1 MRTTAQRIAKYNA
14 RMMSSLVD
22 PTLTAVQS
30 IQQANFSAY
39 ADDFVPK
46 QEALRVILSDEGV
59 SVIDFVS
66 YEAFHGEL
74 YGASKKYTGPALQA
88 EFCILVAKWADAAN
102 LGATAQTILERIG
115 ADIYSLDACGT
126 L

>member
-30 IQQANFSAY
+30 IQQANFAAY

-46 QEALRVILSDEGV
+46 QEALRVILSDEEV
-59 SVIDFVS
+59 SVIDFAS
-66 YEAFHGEL
+66 YEAFNGEV
-74 YGASKKYTGPALQA
+74 YSASKKYTGPALQA
-88 EFCILVAKWADAAN
+88 EFCILVEKWADAAH

>member
-1 MRTTAQRIAKYNA
+1 MRTTAQRTAKYNA
-14 RMMSSLVD
+14 RMISSLVD

-30 IQQANFSAY
+30 IQQANFAAY

-46 QEALRVILSDEGV
+46 QEALRVILSDEEV
-59 SVIDFVS
+59 SVIDFAS
-66 YEAFHGEL
+66 YEAFNGEV
-74 YGASKKYTGPALQA
+74 YSASKKYTGPALQA
-88 EFCILVAKWADAAN
+88 EFCILVAKWADAAH
-102 LGATAQTILERIG
+102 LGGSAQTILERIG

>member
-30 IQQANFSAY
+30 IQQANFAAY

-66 YEAFHGEL
+66 YEAFHAEI

-88 EFCILVAKWADAAN
+88 EFCILVAKWADAAH
-102 LGATAQTILERIG
+102 LGAPAQTILERIG